1 MGFQPIDRHGRPR
14 RYAMQIPSGFADRT
28 VAMAAAALDELRAR
42 VIDQISDLPPDALR
56 FVPEGSTL
64 SIAALVEH
72 LVWAEE
78 GWVRRISDVEVPA
91 DLQAAVLEAG
101 RAVPAG
107 EAVVLKVEA
116 GDLMVLCDRVRDE
129 LTVPAL
135 VSLTSIDTEFS
146 AGTEPTTPRGV
157 LMHLI
162 WHWTYHSG
170 QIGLLRELWGSGYTW
185 TFAGV
190 GNQGSE

>member
-1 MGFQPIDRHGRPR
+1 VSAKPIDKRGRPR
-14 RYAMQIPSGFADRT
+14 RYDLQVSSDLADNT
-28 VAMAAAALDELRAR
+28 VAWAAAALDELRAR
-42 VIDQISDLPPDALR
+42 VIDQFIDLPRVALR

-78 GWVRRISDVEVPA
+78 GWIRRISGVEAPD
-91 DLQAAVLEAG
+91 DLHAAVLKAG

-107 EAVVLKVEA
+107 DLAVPDVDA
-116 GDLMVLCDRVRDE
+116 DDLVGLCRRLRDE
-129 LTVPAL
+129 VTLPAL
-135 VSLTSIDTEFS
+135 ASLVDIDAQIRTDS
-146 AGTEPTTPRGV
+146 QPATPRGV

-170 QIGLLRELWGSGYTW
+170 HIGLLRELWGSGYTW
-185 TFAGV
+185 TFEAREG
-190 GNQGSE
+190 G